1 MHIAIVTAEGFNEL
15 DSFIALGILNRV
27 KRSSWRVSI
36 CAPSGAVTS
45 MNGIT
50 VHARSRLVDVVSA
63 DAFLFGSGMQSYLPA
78 VPALHTT

>member
-36 CAPSGAVTS
+36 CAPSDTVTS
-45 MNGIT
+45 MNGVT
-50 VHARSRLVDVVSA
+50 VHAQSRLADVVSA
-63 DAFLFGSGMQSYLPA
+63 DVVLFGSGMKTRR
-78 VPALHTT
+78 VRR

>member
-36 CAPSGAVTS
+36 CAPSGHRDVDERR
-45 MNGIT
+45 
-50 VHARSRLVDVVSA
+50 HRARPKPVDRRRL
-63 DAFLFGSGMQSYLPA
+63 G
-78 VPALHTT
+78 